1 MRKIIIIIAGLSIA
15 SACRQKETQEAKT
28 EPAKGAEVVT
38 LTAAQYQAAGITL
51 GKLERK
57 AMGST
62 IQVNGMLDVPPQN
75 MVTVAAPMGG
85 FVRSTKLLQGMKV
98 TKGEVLAIMENQE
111 YIQLQQDYL
120 DNRSKLE
127 FLEAEYAR
135 QTELARE
142 NVNAQ
147 KTVQQVK
154 SQYESIKAQVKGLEA
169 RLAMINI
176 PPASLSGDNI
186 RSSVSIVAPISG
198 YVTTVNV
205 NIGQFV
211 NATDVMFK
219 LVNLEHVHA
228 ELQVFE
234 KDIRSIRTGQKI
246 SFHLANEDRQRSATV
261 YLIGRE
267 ISPDRTVRVHGH
279 LDQEDESLLPGMY
292 ITANIETASKEKD
305 VLPSAAIVQFEGQV
319 FIFIQK
325 AERQFQI
332 VPIQASTATGT
343 RAAYTPVTWPDSIN
357 REMPVVVNGASQL
370 LGMLRNTPE
379 EE

>member
-1 MRKIIIIIAGLSIA
+1 MRKIIIIITVLCIA
-15 SACRQKETQEAKT
+15 SACQQKETQEAKT
-28 EPAKGAEVVT
+28 QNEKEADAVT
-38 LTAAQYQAAGITL
+38 LTPEQYQAAGIAV

-57 AMGST
+57 AVGST

-98 TKGEVLAIMENQE
+98 TKGEVLAVMENQE

-154 SQYESIKAQVKGLEA
+154 SQYESTKANVKGLEA

-176 PPASLSGDNI
+176 SPASLTGDNI
-186 RSSVSIVAPISG
+186 RSSVNIVAPISG
-198 YVTTVNV
+198 FVTTVNV

-219 LVNLEHVHA
+219 LVNLEHIHA

-234 KDIRSIRTGQKI
+234 KDIRNIREGQKV
-246 SFHLANEDRQRSATV
+246 SFRLAHEDQHRSATV

-267 ISPDRTVRVHGH
+267 ISPDRTVRVHCH
-279 LDQEDESLLPGMY
+279 LDQEDETLLPGMY
-292 ITANIETASKEKD
+292 ITATIETALDEKD
-305 VLPSAAIVQFEGQV
+305 VLPADAVVRYEGEA

-325 AERQFQI
+325 ADRQYQI
-332 VPIQASTATGT
+332 IQVEAGSPGEE
-343 RAAYTPVTWPDSIN
+343 YTPIIWPGTLD
-357 REMPVVVNGASQL
+357 RQTPVVVKGAAQL